1 MKAVGYSP
9 YDSSGTDDDLP
20 PAQNRGLRGR
30 SFSGN
35 VVASAGAFP
44 YMRAN
49 NDLESE
55 IHRVEQDAYTGIL
68 RAFKV
73 QSDAISWEKESLIT
87 ELRKE
92 LRVSDEEHR
101 ELLNKVNED
110 GTIRRMR
117 ELRQAGGSPSGLH
130 HGNMVLYGAEP
141 GSTTKRQ
148 RASHSIP
155 LQSAGLQSPMMP
167 SHSVSSAK
175 WGPLQ
180 ARGTKARTPIP
191 LALPSVDPSSLIN
204 HKVYTRWPEDN
215 NFYKAT
221 ITRYNPV
228 TGEHGLV
235 YDMGT
240 QAESWESVRLCDM
253 APEDIRWGFDGHLSN
268 RDVWSPS
275 GPMLMRHMT
284 NNGAMAGSIKGRGR
298 LSINETIKDYA
309 PPENGTNR
317 NFDHV
322 DIPNTGS
329 VVMEVKRV
337 LFNPNMPEIEKARKL
352 LKDQEQSLLD
362 AIARLDEASDSD
374 NEDMAM
380 EGRMGSA
387 GERNGITT

>member
-180 ARGTKARTPIP
+180 ARGTKART
-191 LALPSVDPSSLIN
+191 
-204 HKVYTRWPEDN
+204 VYSE
-215 NFYKAT
+215 Y
-221 ITRYNPV
+221 
-228 TGEHGLV
+228 
-235 YDMGT
+235 
-240 QAESWESVRLCDM
+240 
-253 APEDIRWGFDGHLSN
+253 
-268 RDVWSPS
+268 
-275 GPMLMRHMT
+275 
-284 NNGAMAGSIKGRGR
+284 
-298 LSINETIKDYA
+298 YA
-309 PPENGTNR
+309 YY
-317 NFDHV
+317 F
-322 DIPNTGS
+322 S
-329 VVMEVKRV
+329 Y
-337 LFNPNMPEIEKARKL
+337 PEIFFYN
-352 LKDQEQSLLD
+352 SLRT
-362 AIARLDEASDSD
+362 IF
-374 NEDMAM
+374 
-380 EGRMGSA
+380 
-387 GERNGITT
+387 